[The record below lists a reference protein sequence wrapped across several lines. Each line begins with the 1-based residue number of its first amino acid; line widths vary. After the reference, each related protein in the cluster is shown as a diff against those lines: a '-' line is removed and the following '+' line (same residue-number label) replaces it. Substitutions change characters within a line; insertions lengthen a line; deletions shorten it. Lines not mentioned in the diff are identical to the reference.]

1 MFKKGVLI
9 LSVSVFCFSMVSCG
23 KSAEEKALDEFN
35 ESMKQFE
42 KEYDKS
48 MKEFEKSMKDLG
60 YYI

>member
-1 MFKKGVLI
+1 MFKKAVLI
-9 LSVSVFCFSMVSCG
+9 LSVSVFCLAMVSCG

-48 MKEFEKSMKDLG
+48 MKDLG
-60 YYI
+60 Y